1 MTMRQ
6 FMWIGLLALA
16 LLGKEREQNGLLFG
30 RLACGVLAMLEE
42 LERTRARGY
51 GLEDEEREL
60 GARTVSAPVRDF
72 TGQIAAGLRM
82 SAPIA
87 RMSARRMEEL
97 IPLLLETAG
106 RLSRILACDTP

>member
-1 MTMRQ
+1 M
-6 FMWIGLLALA
+6 LLNFSNQRLNEYLNRCGQTAVTPRTITGREAL
-16 LLGKEREQNGLLFG
+16 
-30 RLACGVLAMLEE
+30 LEE

-72 TGQIAAGLRM
+72 TGQIAAGLSI
-82 SAPIA
+82 SAPTA

-97 IPLLLETAG
+97 VPLLLETAG